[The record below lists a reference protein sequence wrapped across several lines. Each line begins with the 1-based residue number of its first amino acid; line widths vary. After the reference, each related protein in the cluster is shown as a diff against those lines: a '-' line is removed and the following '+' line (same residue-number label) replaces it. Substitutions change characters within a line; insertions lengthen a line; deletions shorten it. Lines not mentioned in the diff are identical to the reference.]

1 MQIEI
6 GRRIALGEFKELN
19 IILKGD
25 VDGSVEAITDSLQ
38 KLSTDEIEVKI
49 IHKGVGAITE
59 SDILL
64 ASASDAIVIGFNVR
78 PISNARSLAEK
89 EEIDIR
95 SYSIIY
101 DAINDVKDA
110 MEGMLSPVT

>member
-1 MQIEI
+1 M
-6 GRRIALGEFKELN
+6 L
-19 IILKGD
+19 
-25 VDGSVEAITDSLQ
+25 
-38 KLSTDEIEVKI
+38 
-49 IHKGVGAITE
+49 GAITE
-59 SDILL
+59 SDVLL

-78 PISNARSLAEK
+78 PISNARNLAEK

-110 MEGMLSPVT
+110 MEGMLSPEMKEELLGLQRLEKYIKFQK